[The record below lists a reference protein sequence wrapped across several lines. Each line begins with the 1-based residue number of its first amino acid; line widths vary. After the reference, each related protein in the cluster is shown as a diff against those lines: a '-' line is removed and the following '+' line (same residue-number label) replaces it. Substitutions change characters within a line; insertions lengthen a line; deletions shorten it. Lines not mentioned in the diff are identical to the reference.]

1 VCPNA
6 SVIKSCASVDAPLP
20 RCGKVPDFEIG
31 ERSQNGI
38 LSTLV
43 RRKESN
49 ARHGLG
55 SIRSIVSSGNGV
67 GIYANDISSDV
78 LIRDG
83 KCSGAL
89 MFEDWSACGTTS

>member
-1 VCPNA
+1 MR
-6 SVIKSCASVDAPLP
+6 
-20 RCGKVPDFEIG
+20 RCRDVARYQIFETG

-38 LSTLV
+38 LSTLA

-55 SIRSIVSSGNGV
+55 SMRSIVSSGNGV

-83 KCSGAL
+83 KRVLLPGV
-89 MFEDWSACGTTS
+89 